1 LPVRAGLASKVYGL
15 FPSRDSNVLKTG
27 TTTVGMVIRDAV
39 VVATDTRV
47 TAGFFVA
54 HRKGKKVF
62 PLANHAAIT
71 IAGRVADAQTL
82 IDILRANINYYQI
95 VRETPMPIQSIARLA
110 SSMMF
115 SSRYFPFYAQLII
128 AGVDDSGPHLFNL
141 DPFGSVTE
149 ERLIATGSGSPVAYG
164 VLEPSY
170 REDLDF
176 NSAVELAFQSVSAA
190 IRRDAGSGD
199 SIDVAYVLRDKGYGE
214 LSREEK
220 EPLYRKYFTY
230 VSV

>member
-1 LPVRAGLASKVYGL
+1 MQPFNK
-15 FPSRDSNVLKTG
+15 PTVLTTG
-27 TTTVGMVIRDAV
+27 TTTVGMVVKDAV

-54 HRKGKKVF
+54 HRRGKKVF
-62 PLANHAAIT
+62 PLAKHAAIT

-95 VRETPMPIQSIARLA
+95 VRETPMPIQVVARLT
-110 SSMMF
+110 STIMF
-115 SSRYFPFYAQLII
+115 SSRYFPYYAQLIL
-128 AGVDDSGPHLFNL
+128 AGVDSEGPHLFNL

-164 VLEPSY
+164 VLEPNY
-170 REDLDF
+170 REDMDL
-176 NSAVELAFQSVSAA
+176 NSAVELAFQAVSAA

-199 SIDVAYVLRDKGYGE
+199 SVDVAYVLKDKGYGE
-214 LSREEK
+214 LSLSEK
-220 EPLYRKYFTY
+220 APLYRKYFNYLPT
-230 VSV
+230 ST